1 MKQIFINKQIG
12 SDFFSDGITAD
23 YVRDELNA
31 AAPSEDIQ
39 LVIDSPGGYVWDC
52 ITIFNVIRE
61 FCRKHPAQRVNVY
74 IQGIAMS
81 CASVIALAAKS
92 VDAANTISVE
102 DNSIFM
108 IHNAWTAIAGN
119 EHDLRKAAE
128 NLAAI
133 DTVIANTYT
142 AVTGK
147 SDKDIRAAMDAET
160 FLYGAAIVEWGF
172 ADTVISGEKSA
183 GEAADETA
191 ALASAKAAWAATQ
204 GVMEKAKDIAA
215 QKIAAM
221 AITTETTA
229 GKTAAKNTAGAAE
242 PSGTKSMEG
251 CMTAEEFKA
260 AHPDEYQKILD
271 AGVQQERKRCA
282 AHLKMGETAGTLE
295 TAAKFIRDG
304 AAVADEAVQ
313 TEYFEKR
320 IANAAKTDRNADN
333 VPPIETPADTKNAG
347 MDEALAAFDKVIGGA
362 R

>member
-23 YVRDELNA
+23 YVRSELA
-31 AAPSEDIQ
+31 AATPNEDIQ

-52 ITIFNVIRE
+52 IAIFNVIRE
-61 FCRKHPAQRVNVY
+61 FCRKHSAQRVNVY

-147 SDKDIRAAMDAET
+147 SDKDIRAAMNAET
-160 FLYGAAIVEWGF
+160 FLYGKAIVEWGF
-172 ADTVISGEKSA
+172 ADTVISSEKSD
-183 GEAADETA
+183 GKAADETA

-204 GVMEKAKDIAA
+204 GVMEKAKDIAV

-221 AITTETTA
+221 AIPTQENTA
-229 GKTAAKNTAGAAE
+229 GKTAA
-242 PSGTKSMEG
+242 KSMEG
-251 CMTAEEFKA
+251 CMTAEEFRA

-271 AGVQQERKRCA
+271 AGVQQERKRCS

-304 AAVADEAVQ
+304 AAVADENVQ

-320 IANAAKTDRNADN
+320 VANAAKTDRANDN
-333 VPPIETPADTKNAG
+333 VPPITTPTDTKNAG
-347 MDEALAAFDKVIGGA
+347 MDEALAAFDKAIGGA